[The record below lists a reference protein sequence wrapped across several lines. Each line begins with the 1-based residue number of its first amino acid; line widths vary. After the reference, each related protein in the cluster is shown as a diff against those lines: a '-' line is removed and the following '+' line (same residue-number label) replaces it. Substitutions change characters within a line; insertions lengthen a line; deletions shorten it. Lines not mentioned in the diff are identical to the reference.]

1 MSELPRITGNGRGI
15 GIAKVA
21 VLAVGQA
28 IAAGTAAFATRDVFS
43 ALRDTLAAT
52 PFLPL
57 GLIALAGISIAGLRI
72 WERVVAE
79 KVGQHYASDLR
90 LKLFNHFSRMPIGYV
105 DQRRQGSMALR
116 FVGDLAAVRNW
127 VSLGIARLIS
137 SLIVLPLATVVL
149 FLLNPTLGLAASIP
163 IGFGLLT
170 MAMIAPR
177 LGEVHRRLRSRR
189 GGLAADMSER
199 IPHAPELRLM
209 GRMQVENRTLL
220 HRTDKM
226 IEAAIKRV
234 KGAALLQ
241 AIPDAISGLAAA
253 SLLFAAFRSGIPAA
267 EVAGAMAAVGLMIKP
282 MRDLA
287 GVGDRYRAW
296 IAARD
301 KCVDLLNK
309 PRISRPKSLGSP
321 LANEP
326 QSVRFENVETEHLT
340 GIDLVVEAGQKVA
353 VMGPNG
359 SGKSTLLALAAG
371 LEAAIAGKVL
381 IGEHAP
387 SSLSSSV
394 RKRMIS
400 FVGSKSPILAGSLRR
415 AMTMGA
421 AQQPSDAQI
430 LQAANSYGLRGMV
443 ERLGG
448 LDGHVAEAGRNLS
461 SGEVRRIM
469 LVRAALSESRL
480 LLLDEPDDALD
491 VEGVG
496 LVRQLL
502 DGTSAT
508 TILITHNTEIAR
520 QMDLVLFVSDGR
532 IVQCGLPED
541 VFDSKGPA
549 QDFFSR
555 LHAA

>member
-28 IAAGTAAFATRDVFS
+28 IAAGTAAFATRDVFA

-57 GLIALAGISIAGLRI
+57 GLIAVAGISIAGLRI

-90 LKLFNHFSRMPIGYV
+90 LKLFNHFSRMPVGYV

-226 IEAAIKRV
+226 IEVAIKRV
-234 KGAALLQ
+234 RGAALLQ

-301 KCVDLLNK
+301 KCVDCLLYTSPS
-309 PRISRPKSLGSP
+309 PR
-321 LANEP
+321 
-326 QSVRFENVETEHLT
+326 
-340 GIDLVVEAGQKVA
+340 D
-353 VMGPNG
+353 
-359 SGKSTLLALAAG
+359 
-371 LEAAIAGKVL
+371 
-381 IGEHAP
+381 
-387 SSLSSSV
+387 
-394 RKRMIS
+394 
-400 FVGSKSPILAGSLRR
+400 
-415 AMTMGA
+415 
-421 AQQPSDAQI
+421 
-430 LQAANSYGLRGMV
+430 
-443 ERLGG
+443 
-448 LDGHVAEAGRNLS
+448 
-461 SGEVRRIM
+461 
-469 LVRAALSESRL
+469 
-480 LLLDEPDDALD
+480 
-491 VEGVG
+491 
-496 LVRQLL
+496 
-502 DGTSAT
+502 
-508 TILITHNTEIAR
+508 
-520 QMDLVLFVSDGR
+520 
-532 IVQCGLPED
+532 
-541 VFDSKGPA
+541 
-549 QDFFSR
+549 
-555 LHAA
+555 

>member
-1 MSELPRITGNGRGI
+1 MNELPKITGNGRGI
-15 GIAKVA
+15 GIGKVA
-21 VLAVGQA
+21 VLAVAQA
-28 IAAGTAAFATRDVFS
+28 VAAGTAAFATRDVFA

-79 KVGQHYASDLR
+79 KVGQNYASDLR
-90 LKLFNHFSRMPIGYV
+90 LKLFNHFSRLPVGYV
-105 DQRRQGSMALR
+105 DRRRQGSMALR

-149 FLLNPTLGLAASIP
+149 FLLNPMLGLAASIP
-163 IGFGLLT
+163 IGLGLMT
-170 MAMIAPR
+170 MALVAPR
-177 LGEVHRRLRSRR
+177 LGEIHRRLRSRR

-199 IPHAPELRLM
+199 IPNAPELRLM
-209 GRMQVENRTLL
+209 GRMQVENRTLMR
-220 HRTDKM
+220 RTDKM
-226 IEAAIKRV
+226 IDAAIKRV
-234 KGAALLQ
+234 RGAALLQ

-296 IAARD
+296 IAARN

-309 PRISRPKSLGSP
+309 PRISRPKSLGGP

-326 QSVRFENVETEHLT
+326 HSISFENVETEFLT
-340 GIDLVVEAGQKVA
+340 GVDLVVEAGQKVA

-359 SGKSTLLALAAG
+359 SGKSTFLALAAG
-371 LEAAIAGKVL
+371 LETALTGQVL
-381 IGEHAP
+381 IGDHAP
-387 SSLSSSV
+387 SSLSSSD

-415 AMTMGA
+415 AMIMGA
-421 AQQPSDAQI
+421 AQQPSDTRI
-430 LQAANSYGLRGMV
+430 LQAAKSYGLQGVV

-448 LDGHVAEAGRNLS
+448 LDGHVTEAGRNLS
-461 SGEVRRIM
+461 SGEVRRVM
-469 LVRAALSESRL
+469 LVRAALSGSQV
-480 LLLDEPDDALD
+480 LLLDEPDDTLD
-491 VEGVG
+491 IEGAG
-496 LVRQLL
+496 LVKQLL
-502 DGTSAT
+502 DGTTAT

-520 QMDLVLFVSDGR
+520 LMDLVLFVIDGQ
-532 IVQCGLPED
+532 IVQSGLPEE
-541 VFDSKGPA
+541 VFGSKGPA
-549 QDFFSR
+549 QDFFGR
-555 LHAA
+555 LNAA